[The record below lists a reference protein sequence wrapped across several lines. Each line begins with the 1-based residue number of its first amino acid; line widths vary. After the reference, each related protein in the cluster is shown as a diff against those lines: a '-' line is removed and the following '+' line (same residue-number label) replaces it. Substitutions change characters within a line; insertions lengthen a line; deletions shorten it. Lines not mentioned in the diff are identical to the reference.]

1 MGYRWSVRG
10 EAGAGPTWVR
20 GEARVH
26 RGWVLLDETTV
37 EPYAPL
43 REPDLLREFVAIGSS
58 RDVLHFA
65 ARFGL
70 LRDGPGSDLR
80 EPISQWWEEIG
91 LARGALEVQLD
102 LTAARRGNARDIA
115 RLRDSWQASLP
126 GSPAPVSDAELFA
139 EARATVVAAVNR
151 GLAGAQLEISM
162 EPEPLRGY
170 SLSPKLPDL
179 LAFIYFALAN
189 VLVEESPLARCLEC
203 GGTFVVHDRRQRY
216 CSERHASR
224 ARYRRFTD
232 RNRLT
237 TAS

>member
-1 MGYRWSVRG
+1 MRG

-58 RDVLHFA
+58 RDVLRFA

-70 LRDGPGSDLR
+70 LRDGLGSDLR

-91 LARGALEVQLD
+91 R
-102 LTAARRGNARDIA
+102 
-115 RLRDSWQASLP
+115 
-126 GSPAPVSDAELFA
+126 
-139 EARATVVAAVNR
+139 
-151 GLAGAQLEISM
+151 
-162 EPEPLRGY
+162 
-170 SLSPKLPDL
+170 
-179 LAFIYFALAN
+179 
-189 VLVEESPLARCLEC
+189 ARCLEC